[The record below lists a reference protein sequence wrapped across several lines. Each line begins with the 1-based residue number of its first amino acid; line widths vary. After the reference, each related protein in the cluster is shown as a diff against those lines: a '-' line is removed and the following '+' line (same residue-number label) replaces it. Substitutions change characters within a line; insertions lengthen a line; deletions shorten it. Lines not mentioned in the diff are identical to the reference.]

1 MKHTL
6 TALLQ
11 DRPGALNRTVSL
23 FRRRGFNIESLSVA
37 PSERPGLSRVT
48 IVVDDEAD
56 IDQVVKQFA
65 RLIEVVDVSDPADQQ
80 TVERE
85 TALVKIQTRGA
96 DAAEV
101 AALTARAGGRV
112 LDATGSAM
120 ILEITDTPDAVAGF
134 IDRVRGFGLLAVTR
148 SGRVVMPRG
157 ASPAEKAARPF
168 SDAPGGE
175 RQDATGWSASL
186 TPVPPTP
193 FHSQADGASDD
204 IAA

>member
-48 IVVDDEAD
+48 IVVDEDD
-56 IDQVVKQFA
+56 IDQVVKQFT
-65 RLIEVVDVSDPADQQ
+65 RLIEVVDVSDPADLQAI
-80 TVERE
+80 ERE

-96 DAAEV
+96 EAPQV
-101 AALTARAGGRV
+101 AAVNAPAGARV
-112 LDATGSAM
+112 LDATGSTM
-120 ILEITDTPDAVAGF
+120 IVEITDTPDNVAAF
-134 IDRVRGFGLLAVTR
+134 IDRARTFGVLAVTR

-157 ASPAEKAARPF
+157 APPTAKTTRQF
-168 SDAPGGE
+168 SDAAGLE
-175 RQDATGWSASL
+175 RQDASGWSSYLMPA
-186 TPVPPTP
+186 TPTP
-193 FHSQADGASDD
+193 FTSQADGASDD
-204 IAA
+204 VAA